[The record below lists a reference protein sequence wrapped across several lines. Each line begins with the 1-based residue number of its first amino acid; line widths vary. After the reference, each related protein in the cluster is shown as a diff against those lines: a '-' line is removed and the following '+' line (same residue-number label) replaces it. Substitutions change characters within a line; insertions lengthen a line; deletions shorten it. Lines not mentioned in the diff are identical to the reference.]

1 MKRADERTNNNLE
14 GSEYEKMLDEKL
26 EDESKQIPVPDSL
39 LPENVKKRLVQ
50 KKKKSKRYLVEI
62 AAAIVLVVALGGT
75 GVYKMITKDAK
86 EELQMN
92 TKQETQMVEMDEVQ
106 ADADRS
112 ESQIGNVTHEKK
124 IGDYRQAKNYE
135 EVY

>member
-14 GSEYEKMLDEKL
+14 SSEYEKMLDEKL

-86 EELQMN
+86 EEWRLP
-92 TKQETQMVEMDEVQ
+92 
-106 ADADRS
+106 S
-112 ESQIGNVTHEKK
+112 GKK
-124 IGDYRQAKNYE
+124 L
-135 EVY
+135 

>member
-14 GSEYEKMLDEKL
+14 SSEYEKMLDEKL

-112 ESQIGNVTHEKK
+112 ESLMKRRSEITVRQKIMKKFTH
-124 IGDYRQAKNYE
+124 Y
-135 EVY
+135 

>member
-14 GSEYEKMLDEKL
+14 SSEYEKMLDEKL

-39 LPENVKKRLVQ
+39 SPENVKKRLVQ
-50 KKKKSKRYLVEI
+50 KKKKSKRYLAEI

-112 ESQIGNVTHEKK
+112 ELQIGNVTHEKK
-124 IGDYRQAKNYE
+124 IGDYRKIPT
-135 EVY
+135 